1 MWRLR
6 LTPAA
11 NAVLGEIKDHLAEL
25 HEFITVGLD
34 RAVVQTMTD
43 VLIRMKAN
51 LLVESRDTPKASG
64 ELMTLSSGYEGGEFA

>member
-11 NAVLGEIKDHLAEL
+11 GAVLDEIKDYRAEL
-25 HEFITVGLD
+25 CELITVGLD
-34 RAVVQTMTD
+34 SAIVQTMTD

-51 LLVESRDTPKASG
+51 LSAEVRESPKASA
-64 ELMTLSSGYEGGEFA
+64 SS